1 MLIAILAVFALCWC
15 PLQITILYSE
25 YRGNHTEPVSLTK
38 QIIPDYYFCSL
49 SGKYILV
56 QQNNFWYELLE

>member
-38 QIIPDYYFCSL
+38 QITVYQTTISVHYKGNTF
-49 SGKYILV
+49 
-56 QQNNFWYELLE
+56 